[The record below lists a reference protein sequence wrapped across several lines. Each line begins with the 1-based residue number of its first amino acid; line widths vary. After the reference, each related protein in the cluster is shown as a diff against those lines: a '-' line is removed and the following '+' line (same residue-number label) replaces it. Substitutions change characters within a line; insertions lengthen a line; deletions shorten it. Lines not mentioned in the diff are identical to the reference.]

1 MALAPSYQYFPRTFS
16 PKVLIHSKE
25 PCTNIKS
32 QHFSSLGSFPSFQI
46 LKSLAETSRI
56 TSLEA
61 ALETTKFSTAAPVTS
76 TQTTA
81 LLTTKTTEPT
91 TTTASL
97 TTPLLSPSLL
107 SPTTVKT
114 KITTSTN
121 AATSR
126 TSTATTYL
134 KTATIYTITTATAAT
149 TATTTTTNTKTA
161 LTISSSSSSVS
172 ASSSPPALSSTVT
185 SSLIPKTIP
194 KPATISATS
203 SMPVKMTQISDQNIS
218 NSTERDKQK
227 TYCHASADILQP
239 VVLQDKHSEA
249 YFGAFSAFGKADDK
263 QASHNGL
270 LISQIDASF
279 KCLYCCS
286 GPSAPNSINKCQNDD
301 MVMLEVAKSNILE
314 KHLLSNRNHSWFGGD
329 RRYGHEQTN
338 GVYYPTEWCENTLL
352 KHHPV
357 MDFTPCVQF
366 KDESHLVENSSPLTS
381 SLSSSPCSASSLTA
395 ASSTPTSSMSPSSLS
410 LSPPLPL
417 PLSLPPLPASSL
429 SPPSFLLPRPAAF
442 SPSSSLTPT
451 PSPSSLSPPSS
462 TAAALFTTAFSSS
475 PTSLLSSSPSSFSS
489 SFSLSSSSVSS
500 PSFPYTGYH
509 FHHNQQDDHD
519 PTVSNTQP
527 QITPSAH
534 LPRILSVP
542 LTTGILDNPPSSQ
555 ISLQPPL
562 HISSFQY
569 QPPSPPAHPQPSLPP
584 PLQIPLPPS
593 PSSQPSNATTIKT
606 PSLSQYRPPQGAVPP
621 PSSMCFYRRQ
631 SLVHYNRRPF
641 LNGHTSSLAKLKIK
655 RANYLKR
662 NDYSKGVAAF
672 GRLNFSSTA
681 GGIGPTTQNGC
692 YGQRST
698 GVIYKVPSQQQ
709 QPYIERRQVQRTRNF
724 HCPYCVIS
732 CSNRGQLQ
740 GHIRIH
746 TGKLLFN

>member
-56 TSLEA
+56 TALEA
-61 ALETTKFSTAAPVTS
+61 ALETTKFPTPVPIT
-76 TQTTA
+76 TTA
-81 LLTTKTTEPT
+81 QLTAKTTEAT
-91 TTTASL
+91 TTTESP
-97 TTPLLSPSLL
+97 TSPLLSPSLLL

-114 KITTSTN
+114 KITTSTT

-149 TATTTTTNTKTA
+149 TTTTTTTNTKTA
-161 LTISSSSSSVS
+161 ATISSSSSVS

-194 KPATISATS
+194 KQATISPTS
-203 SMPVKMTQISDQNIS
+203 SMPVKMTQTSDQNIS
-218 NSTERDKQK
+218 NSAERDKQK

-239 VVLQDKHSEA
+239 VVLQDKQSEA

-263 QASHNGL
+263 QTSHNGL

-279 KCLYCCS
+279 KCLYCCG
-286 GPSAPNSINKCQNDD
+286 GPSAPTGINKCQNDD

-338 GVYYPTEWCENTLL
+338 GVYYPTEWCDNMLL

-366 KDESHLVENSSPLTS
+366 KDEPHLVENSSPLTL
-381 SLSSSPCSASSLTA
+381 SLSSSPCSATSLTA
-395 ASSTPTSSMSPSSLS
+395 ASSTSTSSLSLS

-429 SPPSFLLPRPAAF
+429 SPPSFLLPRSAAF
-442 SPSSSLTPT
+442 PPSSSLTPS
-451 PSPSSLSPPSS
+451 PSPSSLSPSSS
-462 TAAALFTTAFSSS
+462 TAAALFTTTFSSS

-500 PSFPYTGYH
+500 SSLPYTGYH
-509 FHHNQQDDHD
+509 FHHSQQDDHD
-519 PTVSNTQP
+519 PTESNTQP
-527 QITPSAH
+527 QIAPSAH

-542 LTTGILDNPPSSQ
+542 LTTGIRDNPPSSQ

-562 HISSFQY
+562 HLSSFQY

-584 PLQIPLPPS
+584 QLQIPLSPS
-593 PSSQPSNATTIKT
+593 PSSQPSNTTTIKT
-606 PSLSQYRPPQGAVPP
+606 SSLSQYRPPQAPAPP

-655 RANYLKR
+655 RGNYLKR

-672 GRLNFSSTA
+672 GRLNFSTTA
-681 GGIGPTTQNGC
+681 GGIGSTTQNGC
-692 YGQRST
+692 YAQRST
-698 GVIYKVPSQQQ
+698 DVIYKVPSQHQ

-746 TGKLLFN
+746 TVANWQNR